1 VRRLHVSRLAESLQ
15 LLQEGGGGEGDA
27 LASADAVQR
36 AVWPTVRAALRGA
49 QQAQPCTVGGAPREL
64 LLTVHVKLA
73 AEGAAE
79 SRVTA
84 HACALPAPRTSAVA
98 AAVLG
103 PPRTTP
109 RAKASTW
116 VAQRAPLE
124 AARPA
129 DCGETVLSCA
139 DSGAL
144 LEGLVSNLFVVS
156 LAPDGIVELRT
167 ASLRDGVLGGVA
179 RAAILRAAEA
189 LPGLRVCEEAPV
201 PPPPGDEA
209 AWTEA
214 FTCNAARGVTPLH
227 ELRWLPPLGSP
238 SGAEP
243 PRPPLRFTTAP
254 GPVTAALAAALQE
267 GLHAAL
273 SPDCTD

>member
-1 VRRLHVSRLAESLQ
+1 MSRLAESLQ

-84 HACALPAPRTSAVA
+84 HACALPAPRTASVA

-189 LPGLRVCEEAPV
+189 LPGLRVREEAPV
-201 PPPPGDEA
+201 PPPPGDDA
-209 AWTEA
+209 TWTEA

-243 PRPPLRFTTAP
+243 PRLPLRFATAP

-267 GLHAAL
+267 GLHTAL
-273 SPDCTD
+273 SPDCAD